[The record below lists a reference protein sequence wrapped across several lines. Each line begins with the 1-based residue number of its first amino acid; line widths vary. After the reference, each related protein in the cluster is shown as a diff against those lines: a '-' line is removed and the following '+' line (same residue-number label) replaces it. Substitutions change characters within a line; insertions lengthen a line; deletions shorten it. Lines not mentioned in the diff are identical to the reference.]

1 MSDEINSCLSE
12 LSDRISGL
20 YAQAHELIKGDADPY
35 DLKPV
40 MFEINQVFSEME
52 RAVLQESDAVTFADS
67 LGSIQAQQL
76 VKSEFDAKVT
86 EWLESKNVPQREINQ
101 ILGSSR
107 TLRSKGMAVESVK
120 SAQSKHKSIAST
132 SKKTRSSKSSRTSA
146 SSRASS
152 RVKVEAARLRV
163 KQLEEKQ
170 QLERQEAALKQ
181 KRLEEE
187 AALKQKRLEE
197 EAALK
202 QKALEEETSFKHK
215 FEMLQAS
222 QQLEEAV
229 LELQVLH

>member
-12 LSDRISGL
+12 LNDRISGL

-163 KQLEEKQ
+163 
-170 QLERQEAALKQ
+170 
-181 KRLEEE
+181 
-187 AALKQKRLEE
+187 
-197 EAALK
+197 
-202 QKALEEETSFKHK
+202 SN
-215 FEMLQAS
+215 
-222 QQLEEAV
+222 
-229 LELQVLH
+229 

>member
-1 MSDEINSCLSE
+1 MSKLSNKI
-12 LSDRISGL
+12 RGL
-20 YAQAHELIKGDADPY
+20 YAQAHELIKGDADPC
-35 DLKPV
+35 DLKPI

-76 VKSEFDAKVT
+76 VKSEFNAKVT
-86 EWLESKNVPQREINQ
+86 EWLESKNVPQREINE

-120 SAQSKHKSIAST
+120 SAQSKHKFIAST
-132 SKKTRSSKSSRTSA
+132 SKKTRSSKSSGTSA

-170 QLERQEAALKQ
+170 QLERQEEALKQ

-197 EAALK
+197 EVALK
-202 QKALEEETSFKHK
+202 QKALEEEISFKHK
-215 FEMLQAS
+215 FEMLKAS
-222 QQLEEAV
+222 QQL
-229 LELQVLH
+229 